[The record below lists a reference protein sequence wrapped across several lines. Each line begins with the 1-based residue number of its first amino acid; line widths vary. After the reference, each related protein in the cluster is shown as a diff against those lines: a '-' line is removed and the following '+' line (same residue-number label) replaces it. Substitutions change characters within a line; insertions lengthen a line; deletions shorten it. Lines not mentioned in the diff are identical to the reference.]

1 MGHPTAVVG
10 GLAVS
15 ARTEARF
22 TRDIDLAVAVS
33 GDVEAETLVRQ
44 LIASGYGVVAMIE
57 QDTTGR
63 FATARLVTP
72 GGDSDSVVVD
82 LLFASSGIEP
92 EVVAQATELE
102 IWPGILGRV
111 ARTGHLIALK
121 LLSRDPRRRPQD
133 QVDLVALIAA
143 ADADELAL
151 AFAAARLIE
160 ERGFARDR
168 QLAEDLRH
176 LLADLSE

>member
-72 GGDSDSVVVD
+72 GGDPDSVVVD
-82 LLFASSGIEP
+82 LLKGK
-92 EVVAQATELE
+92 QAK
-102 IWPGILGRV
+102 
-111 ARTGHLIALK
+111 A
-121 LLSRDPRRRPQD
+121 
-133 QVDLVALIAA
+133 
-143 ADADELAL
+143 
-151 AFAAARLIE
+151 
-160 ERGFARDR
+160 
-168 QLAEDLRH
+168 
-176 LLADLSE
+176 